1 MPDNWTRRAFLELL
15 GGVPW
20 LGAVGCRT
28 TTSRI
33 PAGMQAG
40 SSSSSD
46 RLWRMGASELA
57 DAIRT
62 RAVSCA
68 EVVEAHLERIH
79 AVNGH
84 CNAVTSVLAAS
95 ARREAVEADRA
106 LVRGS
111 AVGPLHGVP
120 MTVKE
125 NVDLSGS
132 ATTEGVIALGSN
144 VVAADSPHVH
154 QLRHAGAIP
163 IGRTNLPDLG
173 LRWHT
178 ESGLHGATHNPWNAL
193 LTPGG
198 SSGGDAVAVA
208 TGMTPLGIG
217 NDYGGSLRYPAQ
229 CCGVASIRPSRGRVP
244 FHSAGQRRNEWGLT
258 LQLFAV
264 QGPIARNIRDLRL
277 ALEHM
282 SGPDASDPSW
292 VPAPLRGRAGASPIR
307 VAVTIDPGG
316 RGVDGGVAEGV
327 QAAAAA
333 LADAGYVVEE
343 VDPPAVLEAAQLW
356 NQLVA
361 DELHTVAEQV
371 AGIAAPEAVAFLNLF
386 LAVNPRRDPSGYMR
400 DLAVRN
406 SIMRE
411 WNQFLARYPLVLGPV
426 STQPPFAVGYDLIG
440 EGAVRAMLE
449 SMRLVLS
456 ISLLGLPAVAMPAG
470 THLGVPRGVQLIG
483 PMYREDLC
491 LDGAEVV
498 EQSLGAL
505 TPIDPRI

>member
-1 MPDNWTRRAFLELL
+1 MPDSWWTRRAFLELL
-15 GGVPW
+15 GV
-20 LGAVGCRT
+20 LSALAAAGCRT
-28 TTSRI
+28 SNSPI
-33 PAGMQAG
+33 WAVMQPG
-40 SSSSSD
+40 SKSSD
-46 RLWRMGASELA
+46 RLWRMGATDLA

-62 RAVSCA
+62 RSVSCA

-84 CNAVTSVLAAS
+84 CNAVTSILAES
-95 ARREAVEADRA
+95 ARREAVEADRS
-106 LVRGS
+106 LVRGTS
-111 AVGPLHGVP
+111 VGRLHGVP

-125 NVDLSGS
+125 NVDLAGF
-132 ATTEGVIALGSN
+132 ATTEGVLALRSN
-144 VVAADSPHVH
+144 VVATDSPHVH
-154 QLRHAGAIP
+154 QLRRAGAIP
-163 IGRTNLPDLG
+163 IARTNLPDLG

-178 ESGLHGATHNPWNAL
+178 ESGLHGATRNPWNAL

-244 FHSAGQRRNEWGLT
+244 FHSAGQRSNEWGLT

-264 QGPIARNIRDLRL
+264 QGPIARSVRDLRL
-277 ALEHM
+277 ALDHM
-282 SGPDASDPSW
+282 SGSDASDPSW
-292 VPAPLRGRAGASPIR
+292 VPAPLRGPTGASPMR
-307 VAVTIDPGG
+307 VAVTLDPGG
-316 RGVDGGVAEGV
+316 QGVDDNVAAGV

-333 LADAGYVVEE
+333 LADAGYVIEDA
-343 VDPPAVLEAAQLW
+343 DPPAVLEAAQLW

-361 DELHTVAEQV
+361 VELHTVAEQI
-371 AGIAAPEAVAFLNLF
+371 AGIAAPEAVAFLNHF
-386 LAVNPRRDPSGYMR
+386 LAVNPRRDLNGYMR
-400 DLAVRN
+400 DLAARN
-406 SIMRE
+406 SIMRD
-411 WNQFLARYPLVLGPV
+411 WNQFLARYPLILGPV
-426 STQPPFAVGYDLIG
+426 STQPPFAVGYDLTG
-440 EGAVRAMLE
+440 VGAVRNMLE

-470 THLGVPRGVQLIG
+470 IHLGMPRGVQLIG

-491 LDGAEVV
+491 LDAAEVV
-498 EQSLGAL
+498 EQSLGVL